1 MNILDEYYTGFL
13 RFNVF
18 FLNFFPTDYDECGN
32 SPCQNGGTCIN
43 NDGSFTC
50 ICKAGW
56 EGRECQNGTN
66 FRTSL
71 SVVTIY
77 VCCFVTP

>member
-1 MNILDEYYTGFL
+1 MNILDECYTFIL

-18 FLNFFPTDYDECGN
+18 FNFFPTDYDECGN

-66 FRTSL
+66 FRTSQG
-71 SVVTIY
+71 VVTIY